1 MHAERKI
8 SRKRNREYMYL
19 FLIVNH
25 LQPVFLVRTVQTA
38 PPNVT
43 QTATAVTGLM
53 VTVSLTVSLDGKE
66 NNAKMVQRYLTKY
79 TQYIYSVYMCSFDL
93 F

>member
-1 MHAERKI
+1 MQ
-8 SRKRNREYMYL
+8 YVL
-19 FLIVNH
+19 
-25 LQPVFLVRTVQTA
+25 LVGMVQTA
-38 PPNVT
+38 LTNVV
-43 QTATAVTGLM
+43 QTATAVTDSM

-79 TQYIYSVYMCSFDL
+79 TQYIYIVYICSFDL